1 MSYSVNGL
9 GSYYAMQGLGEYV
22 PVSGLGHYG
31 GFGADVAFDAA
42 SVWADWLTQ
51 TAPRANN
58 AARAT
63 QGALN
68 TLGYGPLTVDG
79 VWGSGSSGAFS
90 KFAKDHNVSVNPSCP
105 GASGAAGSCPT
116 QDGLVA
122 IQSAL
127 AGGGAKKAGMGMML
141 GLGVAGAA
149 VIAGLVLMSKKKHH
163 ARA

>member
-9 GSYYAMQGLGEYV
+9 GSYYAMQGFGYYG
-22 PVSGLGHYG
+22 GLGADG
-31 GFGADVAFDAA
+31 GFDAA
-42 SVWADWLTQ
+42 AVWADWLTQ

-105 GASGAAGSCPT
+105 GKGGAAGSCPT

-127 AGGGAKKAGMGMML
+127 AGGGARKAGMGMML